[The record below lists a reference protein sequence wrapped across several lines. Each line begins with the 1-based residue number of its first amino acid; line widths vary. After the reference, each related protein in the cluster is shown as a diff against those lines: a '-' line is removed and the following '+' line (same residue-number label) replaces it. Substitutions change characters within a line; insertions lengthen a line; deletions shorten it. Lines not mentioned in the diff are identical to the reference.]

1 MRLRNPVL
9 VGFGVRDRASFEAAS
24 RHTSGAVIGTAY
36 IRALEGGD
44 NIGVA
49 TTTFL
54 STILK

>member
-9 VGFGVRDRASFEAAS
+9 VGFGIRDKVSFDLACS
-24 RHTSGAVIGTAY
+24 HSSGAVIGTAF

-49 TTTFL
+49 TTKFL